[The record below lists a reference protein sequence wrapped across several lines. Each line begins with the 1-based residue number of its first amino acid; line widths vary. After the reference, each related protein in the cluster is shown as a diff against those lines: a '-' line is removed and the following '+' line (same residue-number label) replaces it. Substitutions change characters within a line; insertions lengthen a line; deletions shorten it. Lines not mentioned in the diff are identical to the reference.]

1 MKSPSALPRRLS
13 QCAFTAVTLFP
24 EEQYE
29 APLTITHAHTY
40 THMHTRTHANRHTRT
55 HLYFNLCEDVYR
67 HVLPIP

>member
-40 THMHTRTHANRHTRT
+40 THTCIHAHTQTDTHAQTHMHT
-55 HLYFNLCEDVYR
+55 L
-67 HVLPIP
+67 VLQSL